1 MGCRWADYWGAR
13 ATGLGTIWAGL
24 VSRAFWL
31 SNHMLTHIRYKHWH
45 LAKSISQCLASAFPL
60 PLGVELNLHEREVLP
75 ETSFTRRLF
84 WALGLPVAVSSVA
97 SLLGSSEK
105 AIWGAWPSLEFTFT
119 SLPMQLEF
127 ISSAKGL
134 NLRAKYLQ
142 LGLSMRAVILME
154 KDSGLFS

>member
-1 MGCRWADYWGAR
+1 VA
-13 ATGLGTIWAGL
+13 
-24 VSRAFWL
+24 
-31 SNHMLTHIRYKHWH
+31 
-45 LAKSISQCLASAFPL
+45 ASL
-60 PLGVELNLHEREVLP
+60 
-75 ETSFTRRLF
+75 
-84 WALGLPVAVSSVA
+84 VA
-97 SLLGSSEK
+97 SLLGSSEQ

-119 SLPMQLEF
+119 SLPVQLKF